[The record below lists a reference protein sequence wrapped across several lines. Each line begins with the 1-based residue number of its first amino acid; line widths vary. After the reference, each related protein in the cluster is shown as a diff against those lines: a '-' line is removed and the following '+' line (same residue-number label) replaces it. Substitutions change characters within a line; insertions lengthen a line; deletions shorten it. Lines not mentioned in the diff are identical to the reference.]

1 MKNIVLIGMP
11 AVGKS
16 TIGVLLAKT
25 LLLNFVDTDLE
36 IQKKYSVSLS
46 AIIEKYGVEKF
57 VEIENSVISK
67 CNFKNS
73 VVATGGSAVYG
84 KEAMENLKENAVVIY
99 LKLPI
104 EEIEKRI
111 SNIKTRGVAI
121 KPGAT
126 LKDLF
131 KEREVLYKKY
141 ADIKICCE
149 GKTAEECVEA
159 IVEKLKEC

>member
-25 LLLNFVDTDLE
+25 LLLNFVDTDLA
-36 IQKKYSVSLS
+36 IQKEYSMSLS
-46 AIIEKYGVEKF
+46 AIIERDGVEKF
-57 VEIENSVISK
+57 IEIENDVISK

-84 KEAMENLKENAVVIY
+84 KEAMENLKENAVVVY

-121 KPGAT
+121 KAGST

-131 KEREVLYKKY
+131 NEREALYKKY
-141 ADIKICCE
+141 ADIEISCE
-149 GKTAEECVEA
+149 GKTAEECVEV

>member
-141 ADIKICCE
+141 ADIEICCE